1 MRTYPICATMMITA
15 VLQTGCAEHY
25 SSSAYATVAP
35 QSVTTRDGRFEI
47 FDRREISRLSIS
59 PKSDC
64 VQQALNGGMFEP
76 LKAGVMAG
84 YCGTQLSR
92 LGKSLQGLFPFEFM
106 QSSVVASPAS
116 RYVEPLMEY
125 FGQTGRSCS
134 LVRGH
139 PLIEQQWEF
148 VYNCTPG
155 FNPSAVTWGGAG
167 FSNAL
172 PPPY

>member
-1 MRTYPICATMMITA
+1 MRTYPICATLMITA
-15 VLQTGCAEHY
+15 LLQTGCAEHY

-35 QSVTTRDGRFEI
+35 QSVMTRDGMFEI
-47 FDRREISRLSIS
+47 FDRHEISRLSIS

-64 VQQALNGGMFEP
+64 AQPTPNGGKFEP
-76 LKAGVMAG
+76 LKAGAMAG
-84 YCGTQLSR
+84 YCETQLSR
-92 LGKSLQGLFPFEFM
+92 LGKSLLEPFPFEFM
-106 QSSVVASPAS
+106 QSPVVASPAS

-148 VYNCTPG
+148 VYNCSPG
-155 FNPSAVTWGGAG
+155 FNPSAVTWEGAG

-172 PPPY
+172 PPHY